1 MRPTA
6 RFLGSTLALLALT
19 SIAAPPARSQACD
32 AAPRVRLEFGG
43 IQAAVGVTVHAFV
56 SAHDPNGTA
65 IASLTFDGT
74 PLPAGHDAALVPNAS
89 NTAGE
94 FTWTPQPG
102 EAGIY
107 HVPILAS
114 NSLTGSASLQITVVD
129 TEGAPFVTA
138 PDFVQAV
145 EGSFVTFE
153 VYAGDPDGTPIDA
166 LTADIPL
173 GATFTPNASNTQGTF
188 AWDTGFGSGGSWPV
202 SFTATNDLAWTTST
216 TINVVLSDRPP
227 VITVPGTVV
236 GTEGVPL
243 TICAEAFDAD
253 GDPLDVFTV
262 SPQLPGVQ
270 IVPSPT
276 NEVLEFSWTPQPG
289 QAGSYLLSFFA
300 ANEDGSVTQN
310 VSLTIL
316 PASDRPPV
324 VGAPAAVS
332 GTEGNPL
339 AVNVTASDPDGD
351 AIASLTASPLVPGM
365 AFAAN
370 GTNTA
375 GTLSWTPSV
384 GEAGTYFVV
393 FTAANTLTGSATT
406 QITVARELFTT
417 VAFTVGG
424 DKTLRLGSGKPRWC
438 LYLEPVN
445 NAYSL
450 SDIDLSTVVLRSPGT
465 GSVEEIH
472 AITGKSSVAGDRN
485 MNDVPDLEIC
495 FAKEDLRALFSGLS
509 GRQLVDA
516 AVEGDLIGGGRFR
529 GELVV
534 DVVAGG
540 ALAASLRPNPPG
552 PLGTLEFTT
561 AVAGRVRVR
570 VFDLQGRLVRSL
582 ADAPA
587 LAPGRH
593 TLPVDGRTDRGD
605 ALPSGI
611 YYYRIETPEGSAS
624 GRFAWVR

>member
-1 MRPTA
+1 MRPAA
-6 RFLGSTLALLALT
+6 RFLGSTLALLALA
-19 SIAAPPARSQACD
+19 SIAAPPARPQACD
-32 AAPRVRLEFGG
+32 AAPRVRLEFDG
-43 IQAAVGVTVHAFV
+43 IQAAVGVTLHAFV

-65 IASLTFDGT
+65 IASLTFQGAS
-74 PLPAGHDAALVPNAS
+74 LPAGHDATLVPNAS

-102 EAGIY
+102 QAGIY
-107 HVPILAS
+107 HVPILAT
-114 NSLTGSASLQITVVD
+114 NSLTGSASLQIQVVD
-129 TEGAPFVTA
+129 TGGAPFVTA
-138 PDFVQAV
+138 PEFVQAN

-153 VYAGDPDGTPIDA
+153 VYAGDPDGAAIDA
-166 LTADIPL
+166 LTASVPP

-188 AWDTGFGSGGSWPV
+188 AWNTGFGSGGSWPV
-202 SFTATNDLAWTTST
+202 SFTAANDRSWTTST
-216 TINVVLSDRPP
+216 TIQVVLSNRPP
-227 VITVPGTVV
+227 VISVPGTVV

-276 NEVLEFSWTPQPG
+276 NEVLAFTWTPQPG

-300 ANEDGSVTQN
+300 ASEDGSTTQI

-316 PASDRPPV
+316 SNSDRAPV

-351 AIASLTASPLVPGM
+351 AISSLTADPLVPGM
-365 AFAAN
+365 TFAAN

-375 GTLSWTPSV
+375 GTLSWTPSA

-393 FTAANTLTGSATT
+393 FTAANALTGSATT
-406 QITVARELFTT
+406 QINVAQELFTT
-417 VAFTVGG
+417 LVFTVGG
-424 DKTLRLGSGKPRWC
+424 NKTLRLGSGKPQWC
-438 LYLEPVN
+438 LYVEPVN
-445 NAYSL
+445 SVYSL

-472 AITGKSSVAGDRN
+472 AIAGKTSVAGDRN

-495 FAKEDLRALFSGLS
+495 FAKEDLL
-509 GRQLVDA
+509 
-516 AVEGDLIGGGRFR
+516 
-529 GELVV
+529 
-534 DVVAGG
+534 
-540 ALAASLRPNPPG
+540 
-552 PLGTLEFTT
+552 
-561 AVAGRVRVR
+561 
-570 VFDLQGRLVRSL
+570 
-582 ADAPA
+582 
-587 LAPGRH
+587 
-593 TLPVDGRTDRGD
+593 
-605 ALPSGI
+605 
-611 YYYRIETPEGSAS
+611 
-624 GRFAWVR
+624 